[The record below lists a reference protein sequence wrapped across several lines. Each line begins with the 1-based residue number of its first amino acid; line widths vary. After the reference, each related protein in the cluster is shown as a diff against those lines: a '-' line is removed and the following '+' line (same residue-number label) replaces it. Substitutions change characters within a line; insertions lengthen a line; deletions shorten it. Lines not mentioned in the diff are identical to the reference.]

1 MGKSVTR
8 LFSQFA
14 PEHYEL
20 AVILQPDKKTFSGSV
35 VIVGKKTGRPSERI
49 TLHQKNLKLKN
60 ISLHHIDKKGVNSAI
75 KIARIMQHNTRDEV
89 RLHTESTIYAGS
101 YSIYLEF
108 SGKITDNMDGLYPCF
123 YEEDGVSK
131 KLLATQFES
140 HHAREVFPC
149 IDEPEAKAT
158 FQLTLTHDEKELALS
173 NTPVESES
181 SDEGFKKTI
190 FEKTPVMS
198 TYLLAFVVGELSYK
212 EATSK
217 NGVIIRTYS
226 TRDLIDHTT
235 FALETA
241 VKCMDFYEDYYDI
254 PFPLSKCDFVAL
266 PDFASGAMENWGLIT
281 FREQTLL
288 FDESH
293 TSLGT
298 KQYVAI
304 VVAHELTHQWFGNL
318 VTMRWWTDLWLNEGF
333 ASWMEYLAID
343 ELFPEWH
350 LWTQFA
356 VDELQYALKIDSLEH
371 THPIEVAVKHP
382 DEIRTIFDA
391 ISYQK
396 GASVIH
402 MLQEYLGAEA
412 FRDGLRHYL
421 REHAYKNTDTVDL
434 WQALEDVTKKPVKD
448 FMEIWTTTSGYPILS
463 VDIKND
469 HLEITQQRFVS
480 NPLSP
485 ARGDATVWPVPLLA
499 KALDR
504 AIITKKV
511 NRIPYTSAEP
521 PLKLNHNQSGFYR
534 VDYSHAMQLKQLA
547 ALDNRQ
553 LHSIDRMGLLSDSF
567 EVTKGGYQ
575 SVGEY
580 LDLLSHYSQED
591 SLSVW
596 EIIASSIGTIRSV
609 LSENDQDEKLRNY
622 INVFI
627 QSLVQTQL
635 KRLTWDEIPGEPH
648 LDTLLRPIII
658 GLSVG
663 AEDKTQV
670 SFALELYRQKMSG
683 EGKINPDLRDII
695 YTTAARNGDK
705 VTFDELL
712 SQYIK
717 TQSSDEKLA
726 ITSALTSF
734 KQPEL
739 HTRVLEIIKSD
750 VVRKQD
756 TSYWI
761 AYSFMNRH
769 SKLQTW
775 EWMKSNWKWLK
786 DSLGT
791 DLSFSRMPIYAART
805 FFDKKLVDEYTEF
818 FTTVMETM
826 LERSY
831 NQGLEIA
838 QTAAAWRKRDSEVA
852 LEWFTKNTPLV

>member
-1 MGKSVTR
+1 MYMSKSVTR

-14 PEHYEL
+14 PEHYEI
-20 AVILQPDKKTFSGSV
+20 AVDLHPDKKTFSGN
-35 VIVGKKTGRPSERI
+35 VIIHGKKTGRPSKRI

-60 ISLHHIDKKGVNSAI
+60 ITLIHADKKGAKSEVI
-75 KIARIMQHNTRDEV
+75 ITRTVIQKKLDELRIHSED
-89 RLHTESTIYAGS
+89 TIYPGS
-101 YSIYLEF
+101 YSVSMDF
-108 SGKITDNMDGLYPCF
+108 SGTITDNMDGLYPCF
-123 YEEDGVSK
+123 FDDGGEKK
-131 KLLATQFES
+131 KLLTTQFES

-158 FQLTLTHDEKELALS
+158 FQLTITHDSGELALS
-173 NTPVESES
+173 NTRVQSETTLQTR
-181 SDEGFKKTI
+181 KTTI
-190 FEKTPVMS
+190 FEKTPIMS

-212 EATSK
+212 EAISK
-217 NGVIIRTYS
+217 NGVKIRTYS
-226 TRDLIDHTT
+226 TKKLIDHTD
-235 FALETA
+235 FALDTA

-254 PFPLSKCDFVAL
+254 PFPLEKCDFVAL
-266 PDFASGAMENWGLIT
+266 PDFAAGAMENWGLIT
-281 FREQTLL
+281 FREHVMLC
-288 FDESH
+288 DDH

-298 KQYVAI
+298 KQFVAL

-333 ASWMEYLAID
+333 ASWMEYLAVD

-350 LWTQFA
+350 MWTQFA

-371 THPIEVAVKHP
+371 THPIEVTVKHP

-402 MLQEYLGAEA
+402 MLQEYLGADA

-421 REHAYKNTDTVDL
+421 REHSYSNTDTVDL

-448 FMEIWTTTSGYPILS
+448 FMNIWTSKSGFPILE

-469 HLEITQQRFVS
+469 HLEIKQQRFVT

-485 ARGDATVWPVPLLA
+485 ARNDTTIWPVPLLA
-499 KALDR
+499 EGLAKTSVAKKSSNVPITADKA
-504 AIITKKV
+504 
-511 NRIPYTSAEP
+511 

-534 VDYSHAMQLKQLA
+534 VNYSHSIQQLQLS
-547 ALDNRQ
+547 ALDNGL

-575 SVGEY
+575 SVSEY
-580 LDLLSHYSQED
+580 LDLLSHYAHED

-609 LSENDQDEKLRNY
+609 LSKDDQDDELRKLVNK
-622 INVFI
+622 FI
-627 QSLVQTQL
+627 KSLVQTQL
-635 KRLTWDEIPGEPH
+635 TRLKWDEIPGETH

-663 AEDKTQV
+663 SDDKTQV
-670 SFALELYRQKMSG
+670 EKALGLYEQKISG
-683 EGKINPDLRDII
+683 KGKINPDLRDII
-695 YTTAARNGDK
+695 YVTAARKGGEK
-705 VTFDELL
+705 TFNEMLELYK
-712 SQYIK
+712 S
-717 TQSSDEKLA
+717 THSSDEKLA

-739 HTRVLEIIKSD
+739 HTRVLEIMKSD
-750 VVRKQD
+750 VVRRQD
-756 TSYWI
+756 TSYWL

-775 EWMKSNWKWLK
+775 GWMKENWQWLK
-786 DSLGT
+786 DNLGT

-805 FFDKKLVDEYTEF
+805 FFDQKLVDEYSDF
-818 FTTVMETM
+818 FISRMEPM
-826 LERSY
+826 IERSY

-838 QTAAAWRKRDSEVA
+838 QTSTAWRKRDSVVA
-852 LEWFTKNTPLV
+852 LDWFTKNSF